1 MATDSRGE
9 LMGCYTDVSCVY
21 YSKVQRPHSCI
32 AALQERLGVSQQQP
46 VVWIHDVRLP
56 LGHGRSL
63 CLLIFLLLLLLVLIF
78 IRAIKGLV
86 ASLLQQGLLQRRWGL
101 SSVLGN

>member
-9 LMGCYTDVSCVY
+9 LMGCYADVRCVY
-21 YSKVQRPHSCI
+21 YSEVQCSHSCV

-46 VVWIHDVRLP
+46 VVWIHHVRLP

-63 CLLIFLLLLLLVLIF
+63 CLLFFLLLLLILIF
-78 IRAIKGLV
+78 I
-86 ASLLQQGLLQRRWGL
+86 
-101 SSVLGN
+101 